1 MSGGPSHLVDATRTD
16 DARTGARLRGV
27 TRRRVTPP
35 VEKMGFNALI
45 LNWILTSMVEMR

>member
-27 TRRRVTPP
+27 TRLRVSQQL
-35 VEKMGFNALI
+35 KKWG
-45 LNWILTSMVEMR
+45 SMP